1 MTTDDKFCR
10 TCGESIRAA
19 AEICPK
25 CGVRQTS
32 TPAAIGS
39 SEKSFVTM
47 LILCFVLGI
56 YGVHRFYAG
65 KPGTG
70 IVMLFTLGGLGI
82 WTLIDF
88 IKIATSNFTDGDG
101 NKIQS

>member
-1 MTTDDKFCR
+1 MTTGDKFCR

-32 TPAAIGS
+32 APAAIGS
-39 SEKSFVTM
+39 SEKSFVAM
-47 LILCFVLGI
+47 LILCFVFGI